1 MAVKGSAMVANP
13 RSPLDLRR
21 RFSTMEECR
30 DFLFGLRFPD
40 GWLCSCGGQT
50 FWWRSGTKI
59 RCRTCSRDRS
69 VLAGTIFQKTRTP
82 LPVWFKAAWGIATA
96 SGGISALQLQR
107 DLGLGSYETAW
118 TMLHRYRRAMTSS
131 NHLLLAGTVEVS
143 DTLIGGVARRA
154 KPDDARGVGVLVAIA
169 SERAPAGGGRVRLAV
184 VPELGAATLSAFVV
198 EAIAQGSS
206 VATNDEAGYQGLG
219 ALGFHHQASGEAAAT
234 AALHTVR
241 QSVDLLQSWLI
252 ATHQGRAEAKHLQSY
267 LDEFA
272 FRFNQAMPLNDGL
285 AFRGLLEGAVAH
297 DPVTYH
303 DVTLG
308 T

>member
-1 MAVKGSAMVANP
+1 MLTGKAPTVVANP

-107 DLGLGSYETAW
+107 VLLKRPVPLVRTFANNLMAYAIGRRIEYYDNPAIRRIEVAARANNYRINDFILGVVKSDAFRMRRLPVAQLTPGST
-118 TMLHRYRRAMTSS
+118 
-131 NHLLLAGTVEVS
+131 
-143 DTLIGGVARRA
+143 
-154 KPDDARGVGVLVAIA
+154 
-169 SERAPAGGGRVRLAV
+169 
-184 VPELGAATLSAFVV
+184 GAA
-198 EAIAQGSS
+198 
-206 VATNDEAGYQGLG
+206 
-219 ALGFHHQASGEAAAT
+219 SG
-234 AALHTVR
+234 
-241 QSVDLLQSWLI
+241 
-252 ATHQGRAEAKHLQSY
+252 
-267 LDEFA
+267 
-272 FRFNQAMPLNDGL
+272 
-285 AFRGLLEGAVAH
+285 RGQ
-297 DPVTYH
+297 
-303 DVTLG
+303 
-308 T
+308 